1 MVDWFLKSPRD
12 YDFIANFYYWMD
24 FFCSGASFPGWNN
37 LWLDIN
43 KYTYRISC
51 FQQMIQYTGIKTV
64 LCHCK
69 SFKLSNV
76 HYLMRG
82 TSFALNSFFAR
93 PDRGSVKVFRG
104 FKLFLLF
111 ARSSPLSIPNDC
123 SLRLSF
129 RNNLFIT
136 LITKIIQ

>member
-51 FQQMIQYTGIKTV
+51 FRQMIQYTGIKTV

-76 HYLMRG
+76 HYLMRA
-82 TSFALNSFFAR
+82 TSFAMNSFFAR
-93 PDRGSVKVFRG
+93 PDRGSVKVFRDFNYSCYLQG
-104 FKLFLLF
+104 LSL
-111 ARSSPLSIPNDC
+111 SPYQTTVPCDFRFGIIYLSH
-123 SLRLSF
+123 
-129 RNNLFIT
+129 
-136 LITKIIQ
+136 